1 MNFIKKTVWIWIIVI
16 WFIISVASQIFA
28 LIGVST
34 VGISLYYGTYNILNV
49 IAVTSLVIDI
59 IISIIFVYHLLK
71 LKNVL
76 LWTDIALGYAIVR
89 IVYSIFAGVVSSKG
103 TTTVNIV
110 ELVIILIVWFFFRK
124 HLKKVLYSGQ
134 N

>member
-1 MNFIKKTVWIWIIVI
+1 MKKTVWIWIIVI
-16 WFIISVASQIFA
+16 LFIISVASQIFA